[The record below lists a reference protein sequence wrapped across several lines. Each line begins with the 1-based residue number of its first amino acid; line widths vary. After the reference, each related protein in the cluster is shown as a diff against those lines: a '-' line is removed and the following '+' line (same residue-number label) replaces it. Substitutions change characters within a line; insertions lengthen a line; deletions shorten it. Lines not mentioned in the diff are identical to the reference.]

1 MFGRGQVKLYSI
13 RMLREYSVD
22 TIRPTTEKDTI
33 YSLLAH
39 RVERDPDD
47 LIAQW
52 QDDETRQWHD
62 VTAGQMG
69 ERVRQVAKGLMGLG
83 VKAGSMVLIYSATC
97 YEWGVVDFACAA
109 IGAVSVPVY
118 ETDSAKQATNIVE
131 DVNPVI
137 AFAGDYA
144 HAQILDQIRA
154 GRESLRY
161 VFNFKAAGLDA
172 VADFGESVSD
182 EELNRAIDRV
192 KADDMATI
200 VYTSGSTGKP
210 KGAMLSH
217 RNFTHTVL
225 NGYEVLNDMLYQ
237 PSRLLLFLPLAH
249 CFARY
254 IQYVAIGSH
263 GVVGYIPGAKHL
275 LADLRGFK
283 PTYLLGVPRV
293 FEKVYNAA
301 SQKAG
306 NGIQGRIF
314 AKAVTHF
321 VQWSKDE
328 QETGRH
334 SLKARVEHAF
344 FMKTVGAS
352 IRSALGPNLKYLA
365 CGGAPLNVDLAH
377 FFNGL
382 DGITFIQGYGM
393 TETAAPCMVNFQD
406 SNRVGSVGHPGC
418 AEVKLADDDELL
430 IRGES
435 VFLGYYRQP
444 ELTREVLQP
453 DGWLHTGDLATID
466 DDGFIYITGRKKDII
481 ITAGGKNISPAPMED
496 IIGTCPIVSHA
507 VVVGDGKP
515 FVAALIELDPEM
527 THSWLES
534 QGLDPDMP
542 MSEVADSDAVRA
554 FIQQYVDQA
563 NSNVSRAESV
573 RKFAILED
581 TFSQDKGTLT
591 ASMKVVRPK
600 VLQRYADVIDNVI
613 YTPKTTAKPL
623 PKTVQIL
630 DRTTETVKQA
640 SESVKQASE
649 NVTPMVRQAFDTMQD
664 RIKRQSESAQ
674 EHEPE
679 SPEHEASSDSNSDE
693 HDTPSTHDDN
703 QEK

>member
-1 MFGRGQVKLYSI
+1 
-13 RMLREYSVD
+13 MLREYSVAA
-22 TIRPTTEKDTI
+22 IRPTTEKDTI
-33 YSLLAH
+33 YSLLVD
-39 RVERDPDD
+39 RVSRDPDD

-62 VTAGQMG
+62 VTAGQMQ
-69 ERVRQVAKGLMGLG
+69 ERVREIAKGLIGLG
-83 VKAGSMVLIYSATC
+83 VKAGSMVVIYAATC

-109 IGAVSVPVY
+109 IGAVSVPIY
-118 ETDSAKQATNIVE
+118 ETDSAKQAASIVD
-131 DVNPVI
+131 DVDPVI
-137 AFAGDYA
+137 AFAGDSS
-144 HAQILDQIRA
+144 HAQTLDRIRD
-154 GRESLRY
+154 GRDGLKY
-161 VFNFKAAGLDA
+161 VFNFKASGLDA
-172 VADFGESVSD
+172 VADFVEAVSD
-182 EELNRAIDRV
+182 EELDRTIVRV

-263 GVVGYIPGAKHL
+263 GVVGYIPSAKHL

-306 NGIQGRIF
+306 AGIQGRVF
-314 AKAVTHF
+314 AKAVDHF

-328 QETGRH
+328 QDGKGHT
-334 SLKARVEHAF
+334 LVARLEHAF
-344 FMKTVGAS
+344 YMKTVGSS

-377 FFNGL
+377 FFNGF

-430 IRGES
+430 IRGAS
-435 VFLGYYRQP
+435 VFLGYYKQP
-444 ELTREVLQP
+444 ELTAEVLEP
-453 DGWLHTGDLATID
+453 DGWLHTGDLARID

-496 IIGTCPIVSHA
+496 TIGTCPIVSHA

-515 FVAALIELDPEM
+515 FISALIELDPEM
-527 THSWLES
+527 VRSWLSE

-542 MSEVADSDAVRA
+542 MAEVAQSDAVRA
-554 FIQQYVDQA
+554 FVQQYVDQA
-563 NSNVSRAESV
+563 NSSVSRAESV
-573 RKFAILED
+573 RKFVILDEE
-581 TFSQDKGTLT
+581 FSQDKGTLT

-600 VLQRYADVIDNVI
+600 VLERYADVIDNVI
-613 YTPKTTAKPL
+613 YTPKKAARPV
-623 PKTVQIL
+623 PRTVQLL
-630 DRTTETVKQA
+630 DRTTETVRQA
-640 SESVKQASE
+640 SESV
-649 NVTPMVRQAFDTMQD
+649 TPKVRQAFDTMQD
-664 RIKRQSESAQ
+664 RIKRQQPDASDT
-674 EHEPE
+674 
-679 SPEHEASSDSNSDE
+679 ASSAANAENAGNTDNTEERDGAAAAAR
-693 HDTPSTHDDN
+693 TGTDDN
-703 QEK
+703 EEK